1 MNIKQQILVD
11 KYIAKPVAYFFNFI
25 VRILGK
31 LLYINHSLEK
41 EFKTIAIAKF
51 KGMGSIIQTTPMIN
65 AIKNKYPNAE
75 IIFISTKANEILL
88 KKISWIDTVVC
99 IDDTNLVKFISSN
112 ITSLFFLIKKRPEV
126 YFDLEIYSDYS
137 TLFTLFT
144 LSTNRVGF
152 YLRSSSFRMGI
163 YTHMMFFNPLVPI
176 SNVYLQLSMLIG
188 CNPKNTNLYPLTG
201 EYKFCSQSSVLS
213 SQSSVLSSQSSNL
226 KSTVSCP
233 LSLVPSPFN
242 QKDYV
247 VINPNASDLRIERRW
262 PKEKFIE
269 LIQMVL
275 NQFPDKFIY
284 IIGSKS
290 ENPYSEEI
298 TKAINNSK
306 VINTAGTTSI
316 NELIELIKN
325 AELMVT
331 NDTGPMHIA
340 FCTNTPIIC
349 LFGPCSPNQYGVS
362 KKAHIIYKPVYCS
375 PCVHD
380 FEIAPCKGNN
390 VCMQLISVNEVFDK
404 VQFLLQ
410 NPQEQNHPSVDG
422 LNFIYSNNEDVL
434 GKVIR

>member
-51 KGMGSIIQTTPMIN
+51 KGMGSIIQSTPMIN

-88 KKISWIDTVVC
+88 KKITWIDTVVC

-163 YTHMMFFNPLVPI
+163 YTHMMFFNPRVPI
-176 SNVYLQLSMLIG
+176 SNVYLQLSMLLG
-188 CNPKNTNLYPLTG
+188 CDTRNTTLYPLINDLNSFT
-201 EYKFCSQSSVLS
+201 FSQ
-213 SQSSVLSSQSSNL
+213 QG
-226 KSTVSCP
+226 
-233 LSLVPSPFN
+233 
-242 QKDYV
+242 YI

-262 PKEKFIE
+262 PK
-269 LIQMVL
+269 
-275 NQFPDKFIY
+275 DKFVQLIKLILNEY
-284 IIGSKS
+284 PSKLIFIIGSKS
-290 ENPYSEEI
+290 EKEYSEEI
-298 TKAINNSK
+298 ASSINNLRVS
-306 VINTAGTTSI
+306 NTAGTTTI
-316 NELIELIKN
+316 DGLIEIIKN
-325 AELMVT
+325 AELMIT
-331 NDTGPMHIA
+331 NDTGPMHLA
-340 FCTNTPIIC
+340 FCTETPLIC
-349 LFGPCSPNQYGVS
+349 LFGPCSPEQYGVS
-362 KKAHIIYKPVYCS
+362 KNAHIIYKPVYCS

-390 VCMQLISVNEVFDK
+390 VCMQLISVNEVFNK

-410 NPQEQNHPSVDG
+410 NPEKHNPPSSNLD
-422 LNFIYSNNEDVL
+422 FIYSNNENVL